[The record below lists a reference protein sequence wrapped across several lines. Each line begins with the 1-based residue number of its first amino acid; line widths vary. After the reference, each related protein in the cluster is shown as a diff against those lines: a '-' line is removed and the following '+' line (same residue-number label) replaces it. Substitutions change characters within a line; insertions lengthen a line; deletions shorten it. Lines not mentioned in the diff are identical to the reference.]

1 MIYFN
6 ECFGWELQS
15 VKGTQLVFVRES
27 LNPVYKM
34 LIANEGK
41 YNKLRLRKE
50 EIEKELE
57 DLTSKKAK
65 KVKRKKKAERE
76 QYLISLK
83 EEIAN
88 SEFEMKRILD
98 ESRNLF
104 YF

>member
-1 MIYFN
+1 M
-6 ECFGWELQS
+6 
-15 VKGTQLVFVRES
+15 
-27 LNPVYKM
+27 
-34 LIANEGK
+34 
-41 YNKLRLRKE
+41 RKS
-50 EIEKELE
+50 KE
-57 DLTSKKAK
+57 
-65 KVKRKKKAERE
+65 VKRKKKAERE